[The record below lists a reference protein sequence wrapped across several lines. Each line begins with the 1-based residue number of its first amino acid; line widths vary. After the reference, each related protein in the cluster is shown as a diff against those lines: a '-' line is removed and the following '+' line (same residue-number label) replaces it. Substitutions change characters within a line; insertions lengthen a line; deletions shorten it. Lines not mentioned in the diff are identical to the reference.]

1 MAKDDNSAAPMAWE
15 RGELAI
21 DKDLSME
28 VWQQQQ
34 QQAQEQACNSRKTWW
49 EELELLELCLEMAQ
63 L

>member
-21 DKDLSME
+21 DKDLSMQ
-28 VWQQQQ
+28 VWQQQ
-34 QQAQEQACNSRKTWW
+34 QQAQEEALNSRKTWQ
-49 EELELLELCLEMAQ
+49 EELELLELCIETAQ